1 MSRPSRKSGPSGS
14 PPQRKKAA
22 ERLQDNLAARRAIS
36 GQMISLARLLG
47 RSIRDTEGTRVARI
61 NDVVVRWDSGAAH
74 PPVVGILVS
83 AGKGLA
89 LVAARD
95 LKFELNGVRL
105 RSTQLVV
112 GPATRRQGDV
122 ALARDVL
129 DRQLV
134 DVAGV
139 QVVRAADVYL
149 ANGIHGW
156 ELAGVD
162 VGLWALLRRLL
173 PVSRSSPAPDR
184 AIDWADLQAFVP
196 RFDDTALADPGNPAA
211 SAGVA
216 GSSVQLA
223 SPAEDLHRLRVNDVA
238 TLLEGLNRP
247 QQAQL
252 AALADPS
259 VVAAALRELDP
270 AKLEGLLSELDDED
284 RLRLL
289 AMLPQKDSA

>member
-1 MSRPSRKSGPSGS
+1 MNRPSRRSGS
-14 PPQRKKAA
+14 SGRSRPRTKPAA
-22 ERLQDNLAARRAIS
+22 RMQDNLAARRAIS
-36 GQMISLARLLG
+36 GQVISLARLLG
-47 RSIRDTEGTRVARI
+47 RPLRDTEDTRVARI
-61 NDVVVRWDSGAAH
+61 RDVVVRWESGAAH

-89 LVAARD
+89 FVAARD
-95 LKFELNGVRL
+95 LEFGLNGIRL
-105 RSTQLVV
+105 RSKRLVL

-149 ANGIHGW
+149 VNGMQGW

-162 VGLWALLRRLL
+162 VGPWALLRRLL
-173 PVSRSSPAPDR
+173 PGSRSSPTPDR
-184 AIDWADLQAFVP
+184 VIDWADLQTFVP
-196 RFDDTALADPGNPAA
+196 RFDDTALADPGNPAE

-223 SPAEDLHRLRVNDVA
+223 TPAEDLHRLRVKDVA
-238 TLLEGLNRP
+238 ALLEGLNRP

-259 VVAAALRELDP
+259 VVAEVLRGLDP
-270 AKLEGLLSELDDED
+270 AKLKALLSELDDED
-284 RLRLL
+284 RSRLL
-289 AMLPQKDSA
+289 AMLPQQDST

>member
-1 MSRPSRKSGPSGS
+1 MNLPGGKSGPSGAAG
-14 PPQRKKAA
+14 QRKTPA
-22 ERLQDNLAARRAIS
+22 ERLQENLAARRAVS

-47 RSIRDTEGTRVARI
+47 RPLRDKRGVRVARI
-61 NDVVVRWDSGAAH
+61 KDVVARWDGGAAH
-74 PPVVGILVS
+74 PPVVGVLVS

-89 LVAARD
+89 FVAARD
-95 LKFELNGVRL
+95 LTFGMREVRL

-112 GPATRRQGDV
+112 EPATRRQGDV

-162 VGLWALLRRLL
+162 VGLWALLRRLV
-173 PVSRSSPAPDR
+173 PSSHCSPSPDR

-196 RFDDTALADPGNPAA
+196 RFDDTALADPDNPAA

-238 TLLEGLNRP
+238 ALLEGLNRP

-259 VVAAALRELDP
+259 VVAGALRELDP
-270 AKLEGLLSELDDED
+270 AKLEALLSELDDED
-284 RLRLL
+284 RSRLL
-289 AMLPQKDSA
+289 GLLPQKDSA